1 MKAIKIDATARTITE
16 VEVRGFED
24 IQKHIGCDT
33 FSQGMRLPE
42 GDMLWVDDCGW
53 MTAKKAFSFMDN
65 VFAGNG
71 LITGSDE
78 VTGEDKDCLA
88 NIPAASLFAKFM
100 AEDDEITEEMRERAF
115 DSWSVEEIVED

>member
-16 VEVRGFED
+16 VQVDGFED

-33 FSQGMRLPE
+33 FSQGMHLPE

-53 MTAKKAFSFMDN
+53 MTAKKAFTFMGN

-71 LITGSDE
+71 VITGCDE
-78 VTGEDKDCLA
+78 ETGDDKDCLCNVMA
-88 NIPAASLFAKFM
+88 GQLMAKFM
-100 AEDDEITEEMRERAF
+100 ADDAKITDDMRERAF
-115 DSWSVEEIVED
+115 DSWAVTEME

>member
-16 VEVRGFED
+16 VQVDGFED

-33 FSQGMRLPE
+33 FSQGMHLPE

-53 MTAKKAFSFMDN
+53 MTAKKAFTFMGN

-71 LITGSDE
+71 VITGCDE
-78 VTGEDKDCLA
+78 ETGRRQRL
-88 NIPAASLFAKFM
+88 SLQCYG
-100 AEDDEITEEMRERAF
+100 
-115 DSWSVEEIVED
+115 WSAYGQVYGRRCKNH

>member
-16 VEVRGFED
+16 VQVDGFED

-33 FSQGMRLPE
+33 FSQGMPLPE

-53 MTAKKAFSFMDN
+53 MTAKKAFTFMGN

-71 LITGSDE
+71 LITGCDE
-78 VTGEDKDCLA
+78 VTGDDKDCLCS
-88 NIPAASLFAKFM
+88 PLAAHMFAKFM
-100 AEDDEITEEMRERAF
+100 AKDDEITEEMRERAF
-115 DSWSVEEIVED
+115 DSWTVEEIE